1 MKINKKDFSTIWF
14 ENNKIKIIDQ
24 TKLPFELK
32 IKELKS
38 LESFVNAIKIWKSEV
53 RHL

>member
-1 MKINKKDFSTIWF
+1 MKINKIDFSTIWF
-14 ENNKIKIIDQ
+14 DNNKIKIIDQ

-38 LESFVNAIKIWKSEV
+38 LESFVNAIRNMEV
-53 RHL
+53 RGRHS